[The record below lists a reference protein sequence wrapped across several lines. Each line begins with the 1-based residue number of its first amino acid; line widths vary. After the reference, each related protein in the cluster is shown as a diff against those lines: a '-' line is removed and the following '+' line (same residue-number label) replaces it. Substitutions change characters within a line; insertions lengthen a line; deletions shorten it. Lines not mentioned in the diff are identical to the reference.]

1 MNKNFL
7 CVIPARSG
15 SKGLKNKN
23 IKNIKEI
30 PLIGHAILCAIKA
43 KIFDEIIISTDSQSY
58 GLEARKYGAKFFY
71 LRSKTLSKS
80 KVGDIDVIYDALKK
94 SEKKFKKKYDFVAML
109 QPTCPTR
116 KPTDVIRCQRE
127 IVKKKLD
134 AVWTVSKVD
143 KKFHPL
149 KILKINDDGSFKNFT
164 DAGKKIIARQQLSD
178 VFIRN
183 GACYFFSRQT
193 IIKKNL
199 YGKKNSSIIIQRE
212 MINIDDI
219 HDLNKARKILK

>member
-1 MNKNFL
+1 MGTNFL

-23 IKNIKEI
+23 IKKINKIS
-30 PLIGHAILCAIKA
+30 LIGHAVSCAIKT
-43 KIFDEIIISTDSQSY
+43 KIFDEIIISTDSKLY
-58 GLEARKYGAKFFY
+58 GLEAKKYGAAFFY
-71 LRSKTLSKS
+71 LRSKNLSKS
-80 KVGDIDVIYDALKK
+80 RVGDIDVIYDALKR
-94 SEKKFKKKYDFVAML
+94 SEKNFKKKYHYIAML

-116 KPTDVIRCQRE
+116 KSLDIIKCKKE
-127 IVKKKLD
+127 IIKRKLD
-134 AVWTVSKVD
+134 SVWTVSKID

-149 KILKINDDGSFKNFT
+149 KILKVNKDKSFENYI

-183 GACYFFSRQT
+183 GACYFFSRQS

-199 YGKKNSSIIIQRE
+199 YGKKNGLILIRRE

-219 HDLNKARKILK
+219 NDLNKARKVLN